1 MKLHKNI
8 SMKRVLMLLCIIL
21 LAGRMAH
28 CDAQDYKYEVGVEA
42 GISSYWGDANQ
53 TWLIYHPGFTGG
65 FLFRYVI
72 DYRWAIRANL
82 SAAMLSGNTADSP
95 DILPGGAG
103 YKFNTTLFDAGCRAE
118 FNFFNYGVK
127 RWEAHY
133 SWFTPSLVAGLGL
146 FSCLND
152 EPKFTATIPLGL
164 GVKFKLS
171 NRINL
176 GAYWMVSKVI
186 SDKVDNK
193 PNPNGEYGRWNNQDW
208 YSTAQIALSV
218 NFYKICAPCRS
229 GKGKP
234 NGKYIWTY

>member
-1 MKLHKNI
+1 MQMKLRRI
-8 SMKRVLMLLCIIL
+8 FLLIVTICVTVYS
-21 LAGRMAH
+21 AKS
-28 CDAQDYKYEVGVEA
+28 QDTFYGEVGV
-42 GISSYWGDANQ
+42 
-53 TWLIYHPGFTGG
+53 TGG
-65 FLFRYVI
+65 GGFVLGDTNDFLFKYTQPV
-72 DYRWAIRANL
+72 
-82 SAAMLSGNTADSP
+82 
-95 DILPGGAG
+95 GGAYLKYKINGRWETRLQLDGGLLG
-103 YKFNTTLFDAGCRAE
+103 YSEGQKTPYIGIQALGE

-234 NGKYIWTY
+234 NGKYTWTY

>member
-1 MKLHKNI
+1 MQMKLRRI
-8 SMKRVLMLLCIIL
+8 FLLIVTICVTVYS
-21 LAGRMAH
+21 AKS
-28 CDAQDYKYEVGVEA
+28 QDTFYGEVGV
-42 GISSYWGDANQ
+42 
-53 TWLIYHPGFTGG
+53 TGG
-65 FLFRYVI
+65 GGFVLGDTNDFLFKYTQPV
-72 DYRWAIRANL
+72 
-82 SAAMLSGNTADSP
+82 
-95 DILPGGAG
+95 GGAYLKYKINGRWETRLQLDGGLLG
-103 YKFNTTLFDAGCRAE
+103 YSEGQKTPYIGLQALGE

>member
-1 MKLHKNI
+1 
-8 SMKRVLMLLCIIL
+8 MLIVTICVTIYS
-21 LAGRMAH
+21 AKS
-28 CDAQDYKYEVGVEA
+28 QDTFYGEVG
-42 GISSYWGDANQ
+42 
-53 TWLIYHPGFTGG
+53 LTGG
-65 FLFRYVI
+65 GGFVLGDTNDFLFKYTQPV
-72 DYRWAIRANL
+72 
-82 SAAMLSGNTADSP
+82 
-95 DILPGGAG
+95 GGAYLKYKINGRWETRLQLDGGLLG
-103 YKFNTTLFDAGCRAE
+103 YSEGQKTSYVGLQALGE

-127 RWEAHY
+127 RWEANY

-146 FSCLND
+146 FSYSLND
-152 EPKFTATIPLGL
+152 EPKFTATIPLGI
-164 GVKFKLS
+164 GFKFKLS

-186 SDKVDNK
+186 SDKVDNAA
-193 PNPNGEYGRWNNQDW
+193 NPNGEYGKWNNQDW